1 MNILEELHQLPDP
14 RMAGKVKHKLGT
26 VCFVALC
33 AVLSGCESWG
43 DIEEYCEIKRE
54 WLSQYVDLFHGIP
67 SEWTFRRVF
76 TLLHPD
82 YMAEFLQRHAAHLV
96 GNKERDSHQIAIDGK
111 ALRGSKR
118 QDLQCL
124 QSVSAW
130 CHEHSVVLGEC
141 QVDGKSNEITAIP
154 LLLNTLDIYQKT
166 ITIDAMGCQKNI
178 CELIRSKKGHYVVG
192 LKQNQKH
199 LYQEALALKNKE
211 GEHKANRLH
220 DTFDDGHGRS
230 VRRRYFGYDARKLSS
245 IEAWAGAKSIIA
257 VETITSKHNAPN
269 YKTSACWRY
278 YFSSHK
284 HNDRKL
290 PDYIRNH
297 WSVENRLHWM
307 LDVHL
312 KEDDDQK
319 AERKSAR
326 SFALLRRI
334 SLNILRLKGET
345 VKKRS
350 LRRRRKRAGWSNE
363 YLLSLLV
370 D

>member
-33 AVLSGCESWG
+33 GVLSGCESWG

-54 WLSQYVDLFHGIP
+54 WLSQYVDLSNGIP

-82 YMAEFLQRHAAHLV
+82 YMAEFLQGHAAHLV
-96 GNKERDSHQIAIDGK
+96 RNEETDSGQIAIDGK

-154 LLLNTLDIYQKT
+154 LLLNSLDIYQKT

-178 CELIRSKKGHYVVG
+178 CKLIRAKKGHYVVG

-199 LYQEALALKNKE
+199 LYQTALALKNKE
-211 GEHKANRLH
+211 GEHNANRLH
-220 DTFDDGHGRS
+220 DAFDDGHGRS
-230 VRRRYFGYDARKLSS
+230 VRRRYFGYDARKLPG
-245 IEAWAGAKSIIA
+245 IDAWVGAKSIIA
-257 VETITSKHNAPN
+257 VETIASKNNDPN
-269 YKTSACWRY
+269 YKTTACWRY
-278 YFSSHK
+278 YLSS
-284 HNDRKL
+284 L
-290 PDYIRNH
+290 SIPIV
-297 WSVENRLHWM
+297 SSLTT
-307 LDVHL
+307 
-312 KEDDDQK
+312 
-319 AERKSAR
+319 SAIIGR
-326 SFALLRRI
+326 SKTACT
-334 SLNILRLKGET
+334 G
-345 VKKRS
+345 
-350 LRRRRKRAGWSNE
+350 
-363 YLLSLLV
+363 Y
-370 D
+370 